1 MSGFRFL
8 PSLGLVC
15 FVTLS
20 AGVARAQDASS
31 QSTSAPTSSA
41 PESAQR
47 KVWTN
52 EDVPILREDSTIST
66 VGTPRGTPPGAGT
79 RRNTPGRQD
88 AKWYVDQITK
98 LQAQLPPI
106 NQKIAQLEA
115 GIEGKF
121 TGDSQT
127 STRPKSV
134 TSGSWQEE
142 LAQLQKQRDDIEA
155 RISALR
161 DQARHQGVPPNA
173 LP

>member
-1 MSGFRFL
+1 MSGLRF

-15 FVTLS
+15 VVTLS
-20 AGVARAQDASS
+20 AGIARAQDASS
-31 QSTSAPTSSA
+31 QPAPSSA
-41 PESAQR
+41 TEPAPR

-52 EDVPILREDSTIST
+52 EDVPTLREDSTIST
-66 VGTPRGTPPGAGT
+66 VGSTSGARPASAGT
-79 RRNTPGRQD
+79 HPNTPGRQD

-121 TGDSQT
+121 TGDAQT

-134 TSGSWQEE
+134 TGGSWQQE
-142 LAQLQKQRDDIEA
+142 LAQLTKQRDDLEA
-155 RISALR
+155 RISTLR
-161 DQARHQGVPPNA
+161 DQARHQGIPPNA